1 MNTKV
6 AAACAAL
13 VVVGAIGS
21 LLAKTLYQL
30 SGLDLQGDPK
40 LFRKPWASTL
50 MMFLGM
56 VIVLPVAV
64 IQSRLQ
70 QRRQRSVRL
79 GGVAGETAQPLLSLQ
94 PGPDKGA
101 ARNTPRRLLL
111 LWFPTLCDLLATLLL
126 SVGLLYV
133 TVSVYQMMR
142 GAEVLFAALLSVL
155 LLSRKLNSWHLAG
168 LATVTAGIALVG
180 IAGAHISSGGPG
192 NEVSADGPPQ
202 ASSAAVLFGMGI
214 IVFSQAFQAS
224 QIVAEDYLLSDLDFH
239 PLMVVGMEGM
249 YGSLAMLGLLL
260 PLVQALPGVDGEGIH
275 ENSQDTWHML
285 MSSVLLRWVAVTN
298 ICQLAVYNVVGM
310 VVTDE
315 LGAVARTILES
326 LRTLVVWLLDLWLF
340 YGMDNGLGEPWV
352 RPWSWLQAAGFVV
365 LVAGSML
372 YSRGDEKERGLLCE
386 ECEKRGLPPA
396 AIQPLDTVAR
406 PRTALHLRSAVLQVI
421 TVRRLEQL
429 ARQRRAANGNP
440 QHAEA

>member
-1 MNTKV
+1 MWWTWRAV
-6 AAACAAL
+6 LCRRTQGGAL
-13 VVVGAIGS
+13 
-21 LLAKTLYQL
+21 
-30 SGLDLQGDPK
+30 
-40 LFRKPWASTL
+40 
-50 MMFLGM
+50 
-56 VIVLPVAV
+56 
-64 IQSRLQ
+64 
-70 QRRQRSVRL
+70 
-79 GGVAGETAQPLLSLQ
+79 
-94 PGPDKGA
+94 
-101 ARNTPRRLLL
+101 
-111 LWFPTLCDLLATLLL
+111 TLCYFFFDLL
-126 SVGLLYV
+126 
-133 TVSVYQMMR
+133 Q
-142 GAEVLFAALLSVL
+142 
-155 LLSRKLNSWHLAG
+155 
-168 LATVTAGIALVG
+168 
-180 IAGAHISSGGPG
+180 
-192 NEVSADGPPQ
+192 
-202 ASSAAVLFGMGI
+202 
-214 IVFSQAFQAS
+214 
-224 QIVAEDYLLSDLDFH
+224 
-239 PLMVVGMEGM
+239 
-249 YGSLAMLGLLL
+249 
-260 PLVQALPGVDGEGIH
+260 
-275 ENSQDTWHML
+275 ML